1 MHARFRSPVHRLLPF
16 LCLAIFAA
24 HTALAADAPK
34 TAAPDPAKAKDEA
47 MMAEM
52 MKISA
57 PGPMHAILASLAG
70 KWKTSIK
77 SWMGG
82 PEPTVSEGIGERTMI
97 MGGRY
102 LESKYSGN
110 MMGMPF
116 EGQEILTYDNMKKQF
131 TSVWI
136 DNMAPMLTVASEGQV
151 DPTGKIITMSSSM
164 PDMATG
170 KMEPYKLVMKIVD
183 KDHNVFTMSGTKE
196 GKEFKVMEI
205 DYTRVQ

>member
-24 HTALAADAPK
+24 HTAFAADAPK
-34 TAAPDPAKAKDEA
+34 AAATDPAKSQQDAA
-47 MMAEM
+47 MAEM

-57 PGPMHAILASLAG
+57 PGPMHALLASLAG
-70 KWKTSIK
+70 KWKTSVK
-77 SWMGG
+77 SWMG
-82 PEPTVSEGIGERTMI
+82 PEPTVSEGTCEGTMI

-102 LESKYSGN
+102 LESKHSGN

-116 EGQEILTYDNMKKQF
+116 EGMEILTYDNMKKQF

-136 DNMAPMLTVASEGQV
+136 DNMAPMLTFGSDGQV
-151 DPTGKIITMSSSM
+151 DASGKVITMHTSM
-164 PDMATG
+164 PNPVTG
-170 KMEPYKLVMKIVD
+170 QMEAYTYVTTITD
-183 KDHNVFTMSGTKE
+183 KDHHRFVMNGSKD
-196 GKEFKVMEI
+196 GKDYKVMEI